1 MSEDIK
7 MTKAQRRSLRHK
19 ELLEHHGWKLSVPPS
34 ALENK
39 DRAGLGGGLKCFRM
53 VADRDANG
61 NKKETQHRCGNG
73 CVKGSFFCKKH
84 GGGNNYNLVHG
95 KNQSI
100 SSNLYR
106 GAFKADVGDIFE
118 AFLNDPGLLDLK
130 PELSALKVCLN
141 QYIKKLSSEN
151 KTVRNSKRGIRIIRN
166 VIKSKEMN
174 ADEKWRYIKDFCAR
188 QSTLTDGESLD
199 RILSIIDTTSRVVER
214 IEKIQNRD
222 EFLMTADG
230 LKILFRCIIDVI
242 RDNADP
248 DTLKRVKNNLLQI
261 STRTQG
267 DLSKYTEMKQIEVD
281 AKQK

>member
-1 MSEDIK
+1 MSEEIK
-7 MTKAQRRSLRHK
+7 LTKNQRRALRHK
-19 ELLEHHGWKLSVPPS
+19 ELLEHHGWKLNVPPS
-34 ALENK
+34 ALEKK

-53 VADRDANG
+53 VADRDENG
-61 NKKETQHRCGNG
+61 NKKDTQHRCGNG

-95 KNQSI
+95 KNQSV
-100 SSNLYR
+100 SGSLYR
-106 GAFKADVGDIFE
+106 GAFKADIGDLFE

-130 PELSALKVCLN
+130 PELSALKLCLN

-151 KTVRNSKRGIRIIRN
+151 KTVRNAKKGIKIIRN
-166 VIKSKEMN
+166 VVKSKELN
-174 ADEKWRYIKDFCAR
+174 DEEKWRYIKDFCAR

-199 RILSIIDTTSRVVER
+199 RILSIVDTTSRVVER

-248 DTLKRVKNNLLQI
+248 DTLKRVKTSLLQI

-281 AKQK
+281 VKPK